1 MALRSLGSSLVA
13 KSTPGSASR
22 DLLEKQISKPAI
34 PGKGE
39 IGTTSRDLVSEPQ
52 VVAAAPG
59 SEKIVAAGPGV
70 EGSQVISP
78 TEATPTQ
85 PMQPLLAG
93 AMGLPQGPGQAGSNN
108 MAMMDGNAGRVAA
121 SAPTTG
127 GRTASARSGGPVAGS
142 SVAGGNIS
150 VPGASTS
157 VAAPRSM
164 DVSPTS
170 PSLANVFSSRVSA
183 DQPTIGPMPVGQEVN
198 RGLFGTSSSINPLT
212 GQVMSATKTAG
223 QVLAGAAGKVLSS
236 IPATSNIGN
245 KLQAFGG
252 SSTASAS
259 GKGSVSNVLRSIGTG
274 ASNVVSKLRSLFGK
288 R

>member
-13 KSTPGSASR
+13 KSTPGSATR
-22 DLLEKQISKPAI
+22 DLIEKQINKPAI

-93 AMGLPQGPGQAGSNN
+93 AMGLPQGPGQMGSNN
-108 MAMMDGNAGRVAA
+108 MAMMDGSASRVAA
-121 SAPTTG
+121 SAPTA
-127 GRTASARSGGPVAGS
+127 GRSASARSGGPVAGS
-142 SVAGGNIS
+142 SIAGGNIS
-150 VPGASTS
+150 VPGTSTS
-157 VAAPRSM
+157 VTAPRPVTQAQDSAFL
-164 DVSPTS
+164 S
-170 PSLANVFSSRVSA
+170 NVLSNRVSA
-183 DQPTIGPMPVGQEVN
+183 DQNQNAPVVSRPNVAQDV
-198 RGLFGTSSSINPLT
+198 FGGI
-212 GQVMSATKTAG
+212 
-223 QVLAGAAGKVLSS
+223 GKVLTNVGTTLGLGQLV
-236 IPATSNIGN
+236 PGGLGA
-245 KLQAFGG
+245 KLQTYGG
-252 SSTASAS
+252 QPTRVAS
-259 GKGSVSNVLRSIGTG
+259 GSNTGNISQDVANVSRPLTLRSMVDVAKQAGSQI
-274 ASNVVSKLRSLFGK
+274 SSKLRSLFK